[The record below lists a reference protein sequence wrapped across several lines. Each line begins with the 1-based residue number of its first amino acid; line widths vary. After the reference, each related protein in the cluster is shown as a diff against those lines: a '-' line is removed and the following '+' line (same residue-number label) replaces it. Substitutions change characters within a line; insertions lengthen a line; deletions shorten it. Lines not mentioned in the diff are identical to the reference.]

1 MDSSIIAAFSAILGT
16 TVGGLTTFLT
26 TFLNQRFAMRRDIL
40 AKDVA
45 NREQLYSEFLKEVGN
60 LYFDS
65 VNRTL
70 DDTSQQ
76 SSLITMYSLVG
87 RIRMISSDAVLASAE
102 KVADDIVES
111 YKRPP
116 TTFQNS
122 NNPGRPP
129 IRGTSLRK
137 HVEQSGKACW
147 DACNSSVALEVTFTT
162 TPDHSKLFAEQA
174 REIRTRERS

>member
-1 MDSSIIAAFSAILGT
+1 MDSSIIAALSAILGS

-26 TFLNQRFAMRRDIL
+26 TFLNQRYAMRRDIM

-65 VNRTL
+65 INRTL
-70 DDTSQQ
+70 DDAPQQ
-76 SSLITMYSLVG
+76 ASLITMYSLVG
-87 RIRMISSDAVLASAE
+87 RIRMISSEAVLTSAE

-116 TTFQNS
+116 MTFQEFQQLWGAS
-122 NNPGRPP
+122 DPWHEF
-129 IRGTSLRK
+129 T
-137 HVEQSGKACW
+137 KACR
-147 DACNSSVALEVTFTT
+147 
-162 TPDHSKLFAEQA
+162 AERQSMLG
-174 REIRTRERS
+174 RL